1 MTLEVQLSQCLAT
14 TFAFG
19 LKAQNFHW
27 NVEGQ
32 NFYEYHLLFDKIQEG
47 TYKTLDCLAEAMRT
61 LSVYV
66 PANFE
71 DLKALSLIQD
81 TRTVPAN
88 SEMLAILL
96 NDCRILMNTLVT
108 AYTTAE
114 TVPNHA
120 ICNLLG
126 HHIQKFKKYEY
137 LLISAN
143 KP

>member
-1 MTLEVQLSQCLAT
+1 MTLEVHLSKCLAT

-27 NVEGQ
+27 NVEGS

-47 TYKTLDCLAEAMRT
+47 TYKTLDCLAEATRT

-71 DLKALSLIQD
+71 DLKTLSVIQD

-88 SEMLAILL
+88 KEMLAILL
-96 NDCRILMNTLVT
+96 ADCRLLMNTFIAANTVST
-108 AYTTAE
+108 AAG
-114 TVPNHA
+114 NHA

-126 HHIQKFKKYEY
+126 HHLQKFKKYEY

>member
-1 MTLEVQLSQCLAT
+1 MTLQVQLSQTLAT

-27 NVEGQ
+27 NVEGP

-81 TRTVPAN
+81 IKTVPPN
-88 SEMLAILL
+88 KEMLALL
-96 NDCRILMNTLVT
+96 LSDCRLLMTILVT
-108 AYTTAE
+108 TYKTAE
-114 TVPNHA
+114 ASQAHA

-126 HHIQKFKKYEY
+126 QHLQKFKKFEY